1 MLARTLRWEG
11 SHETK
16 YVDWELGTR
25 KLNFRILRGN
35 YKTIISRKRQIYR
48 EVETGKPRVLIIRQ
62 PGRLLCYG
70 GKP

>member
-11 SHETK
+11 SHKTK

-25 KLNFRILRGN
+25 KLNFRILRGK

-48 EVETGKPRVLIIRQ
+48 EVETESHGS
-62 PGRLLCYG
+62 
-70 GKP
+70 